1 MLGPLHLVHINHL
14 AMVIAAFS
22 IEECADARYRF
33 VLVDE
38 HSASLLSSGLYSSRA
53 ACSSAMEQLK
63 MVLHKGIGI
72 HILKTAHYNWF
83 FVVMLNN
90 KLLAQSRVY
99 PQLERC
105 EADAD
110 RVQALTPLTA
120 CAVEA

>member
-1 MLGPLHLVHINHL
+1 MRPLHLVHINHL
-14 AMVIAAFS
+14 AMVIAAFT
-22 IEECADARYRF
+22 IEERADGHYRF

-38 HSASLLSSGLYSSRA
+38 HSASLLSSGLYHSRV

-63 MVLHKGIGI
+63 MVLRKGIGI

-105 EADAD
+105 EADAA
-110 RVQALTPLTA
+110 RVQTLAPVTA